1 MAQWKK
7 GLDGIAKC
15 LNSSFFPTLSVYFCH
30 LWRELLLTL
39 NIWRFFLRFC
49 TLLSGSFFIQ
59 VEALYVF
66 QSNLFLLMKY
76 FKQIFLRLLS
86 VRFLPNYNFSF
97 SFNLNKD
104 CWQSQIASLSSFR
117 WAKILTRKGEKS
129 LIWICKCTKLFSK
142 LLTYL

>member
-1 MAQWKK
+1 MK
-7 GLDGIAKC
+7 GIAINLKY
-15 LNSSFFPTLSVYFCH
+15 LEIFS
-30 LWRELLLTL
+30 
-39 NIWRFFLRFC
+39 RFC

-66 QSNLFLLMKY
+66 QRNLFLLMKY